1 MLTNREKKLANLNK
15 KCKQLKLRIRDAENT
30 TSDAAYL
37 QKLRRELADYEKQA
51 EMLTRTLRL

>member
-37 QKLRRELADYEKQA
+37 QKLRRELADYEIHTV
-51 EMLTRTLRL
+51 L